1 MKRLP
6 VKLQRELYEFPEGKI
21 RLINWREVAPMEL
34 GNWAGLHGKME
45 TQLIVCRETT
55 GSKQTVMGRSVFFPG
70 AFHDPHCHL
79 YAEEFI
85 YCLSGKAVAGGGNK
99 EFLFTP
105 GDVQF
110 AAIDEIHWLRN
121 PFDDPLEFIWVYS
134 GAAMPNESG
143 YSTPD
148 LFNEAH
154 TIVKK
159 GEIPK

>member
-1 MKRLP
+1 MKRLS
-6 VKLQRELYEFPEGKI
+6 VKLGREIYEFPDGKI

-45 TQLIVCRETT
+45 TQLVVCRETM

-79 YAEEFI
+79 CAEEFI
-85 YCLSGKAVAGGGNK
+85 YCLKGKAVAGVGNR

-110 AAIDEIHWLRN
+110 AAVGEIHWLRN
-121 PFDDPLEFIWVYS
+121 PFDEPLEFIWVYT
-134 GAAMPNESG
+134 GVAMPNESG

-148 LFNEAH
+148 LFDEAY

-159 GEIPK
+159 NEIPK